1 MERKILLVCAMTV
14 MMATPSMAL
23 EFQQKGNSVMGEV
36 GVAQTF
42 DRTGGLDLVAN
53 TTTNLDRAGQTAQ
66 RIGLMGKIQPSGKNS
81 LLLNGDAILGVRL
94 RHFTAGI
101 FSTL

>member
-1 MERKILLVCAMTV
+1 MKRKILLVCAMTV
-14 MMATPSMAL
+14 MMATPLMAL
-23 EFQQKGNSVMGEV
+23 EFQQKGNFVTGGV
-36 GVAQTF
+36 GVARAF
-42 DRTGGLDLVAN
+42 YHTGGLDLVAD

-66 RIGLMGKIQPSGKNS
+66 RIGLMGKIQQSGKNS

-101 FSTL
+101 FRTL